1 MKFTEQGLRANL
13 ITEQFTML
21 KRLFEYITNDIWKI
35 HTHELSGAKIRTI
48 RQVKII
54 LLSVRGFRA
63 DNCYLRA
70 SALTYYTM
78 LAIVPILALAF
89 GISKG
94 FGLEE
99 NLQIMLYKNF
109 DGQKEVI
116 DKIVLFSNNLL
127 DDTKGGVIAGV
138 GIVILLWAV
147 IKLLGHI
154 EKAFN
159 DIWGI
164 KQNRNY
170 IRKFTDYL
178 SIVLVCPILLIVSGS
193 LTVIVTTKLAAVV
206 HGSSSFQLTL
216 SSATQYII
224 IWLLFSFIYL
234 FMPNCKVKIKYAL
247 VAGIIAGTVFILME
261 FIYIR
266 FQIGVVRYNAIY
278 GSFAAIPLF
287 LLFIQIGW
295 VIVLTGAE
303 ISFALQHIEEFEY
316 DYTISNL
323 SNKTKKI
330 LFLRITALIVKD
342 FCKGSPAQTSVDISQ
357 RLKLPMKLT
366 GELLYELVQAKVLAE
381 VKNPDDLRSTY
392 LPTCGTEKITLYH
405 VIKSLNI
412 SEKKNLQIVRTK
424 EIDTLDNSISE
435 FNRLIENSPS
445 NILLKDL

>member
-109 DGQKEVI
+109 DGQKQVI

>member
-1 MKFTEQGLRANL
+1 
-13 ITEQFTML
+13 ML
-21 KRLFEYITNDIWKI
+21 KRLFEYITNDIWKV
-35 HTHELSGAKIRTI
+35 HTHEISGGKIRTI
-48 RQVKII
+48 RQAKII

-109 DGQKEVI
+109 DGQKQVI

-164 KQNRNY
+164 KRNRNY

-206 HGSSSFQLTL
+206 HGSSSFQLVL
-216 SSATQYII
+216 SSTTQYVI

-234 FMPNCKVKIKYAL
+234 FMPNCKVKIKNAL
-247 VAGIIAGTVFILME
+247 IAGIIAGTVFILME

-266 FQIGVVRYNAIY
+266 FQIGVVRYNTIY

-316 DYTISNL
+316 DYNISSL

-366 GELLYELVQAKVLAE
+366 GELLYKLVQAKVLAE
-381 VKNPDDLRSTY
+381 VKNPDNLRSTY
-392 LPTCGTEKITLYH
+392 LPTCGTEKITLYY

-412 SEKKNLQIVRTK
+412 SEEKNLQIVRTK
-424 EIDTLDNSISE
+424 EIETLDNSIKE
-435 FNRLIENSPS
+435 FNHLIEKSPS

>member
-1 MKFTEQGLRANL
+1 LKFTEQGLRANL